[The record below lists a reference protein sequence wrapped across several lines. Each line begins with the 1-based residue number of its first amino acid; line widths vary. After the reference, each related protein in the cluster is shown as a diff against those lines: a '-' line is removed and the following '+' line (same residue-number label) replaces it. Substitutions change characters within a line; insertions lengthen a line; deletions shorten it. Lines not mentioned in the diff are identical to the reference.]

1 MRGKHFLLCSE
12 KKSFKTDIDGRYGMT
27 IVTCTLKKKIFEE
40 VKEMVDGV
48 KLKDFTFQKLSSYQ
62 KLNHFETCR

>member
-40 VKEMVDGV
+40 VKEMVNGV
-48 KLKDFTFQKLSSYQ
+48 KLKDFTFQK
-62 KLNHFETCR
+62 